1 MCMNTKPYVI
11 EIDAQEAFM
20 KFGVDLRINPIADK
34 CVESL
39 RRLLES
45 CITNGLLVDAL
56 GDAARVGKPRRGPK
70 KSGKAGE
77 SQQEGRTD
85 EV

>member
-1 MCMNTKPYVI
+1 MCMKTKPYVI

-45 CITNGLLVDAL
+45 YITNGLLVDAL